1 MGQSQLNYLLL
12 RHLKNINRTPKK
24 ITKSTIYKTILRN
37 DDGAG
42 GLSTSALYQLLVS
55 NSIKG
60 FQSKI
65 SHWPLNWLEL
75 SVSDLT
81 KQINR

>member
-1 MGQSQLNYLLL
+1 MGQKQLNNLLL
-12 RHLKNINRTPKK
+12 RHLKNINRTTKK
-24 ITKSTIYKTILRN
+24 ITGSTIYKTILRN

-42 GLSTSALYQLLVS
+42 GLSTSALYQLLVA

-60 FQSKI
+60 I
-65 SHWPLNWLEL
+65 RNNIAYWPLNWLEL

-81 KQINR
+81 KHINR